1 MDAALPSSPSILF
14 EPLRLGL
21 MSEIAPRSATEP
33 GCSDR
38 VETTGSLTAMG
49 AGMPMQFMRAMPLPL
64 APRLTLIGFS
74 RAGCPVDS
82 VIGGGLTYVVPL
94 RPSVFF
100 VTSAG
105 ALLQPAFGQ
114 RRLAIIPQA
123 RADVVFDRG
132 EGRSWSV
139 GVRTNRAA
147 ASPSLTFGGIF

>member
-1 MDAALPSSPSILF
+1 MDAALPSNPSILF

-21 MSEIAPRSATEP
+21 MSDVPSRAAGEP

-38 VETTGSLTAMG
+38 IETTGGFTAAG
-49 AGMPMQFMRAMPLPL
+49 AGTPMQFMRALPLPL
-64 APRLTLIGFS
+64 VPRLTLVGFS
-74 RAGCPVDS
+74 RAGCPIDA

-105 ALLQPAFGQ
+105 ALLQPPYGQ
-114 RRLAIIPQA
+114 RPLAIIPQA

-139 GVRTNRAA
+139 GVRTNRGAG
-147 ASPSLTFGGIF
+147 SPSLTFGGIF

>member
-1 MDAALPSSPSILF
+1 MDAALPSDPSILF

-21 MSEIAPRSATEP
+21 ISEVAPMSANEP

-38 VETTGSLTAMG
+38 VEMTGSLTAAT
-49 AGMPMQFMRAMPLPL
+49 AGMPMQYLRAVRL

-74 RAGCPVDS
+74 RAGCPIDS
-82 VIGGGLTYVVPL
+82 AIAGGLTYVVPL
-94 RPSVFF
+94 RPSMYF

-105 ALLQPAFGQ
+105 VLVQPPYGQ
-114 RRLAIIPQA
+114 VRPLTVIPQV

-139 GVRTNRAA
+139 GVKTNRHGG
-147 ASPSLTFGGIF
+147 PSLTFGGIF